1 MSSLVFLLSRKVKNR
16 FLEILHRPAELV
28 MLVVFVLLAGVTVF
42 SGQMSAAESGAGRD
56 IGEFYALIFALYALI
71 FVLVSKNGF
80 HNGASMFSMADV
92 NFLFTSPKT
101 PNLVLIFGL
110 FGQLGRSLLL
120 GVFVLYQ
127 YSWLHSS
134 YGVGMGDLLA
144 VLVGYGVT
152 VFLSQ
157 MLAML
162 IYSFTSSDERKYRT
176 VKIIYYAVV
185 AAFALYAVYTA
196 LRAGGELLPS
206 LVKSINSS
214 SLLFF
219 PVAGFVKYGV
229 VSAVTGSLKGVLVA
243 VACFVFCLVLFFV
256 FVSLFKSDYYEDV
269 LKATE
274 VSFSAVTASKEGK
287 VAESAPRNVRLGKT
301 GLKKGEGASAIAEKH
316 KIENRRSRV
325 FLLDAPSLVFAAIT
339 IVLAFFVKEIIVV
352 FAMNVYFSVFTVG
365 MGRFSKEL
373 LLPYVYLIP
382 EPPFKKLLNVLREQ
396 LPSLL
401 AEATV
406 TFLPL
411 LFLLKLSVLKTV
423 GLIFAKF
430 AFGILFVGVN
440 LVLQRFFG
448 SGGNKVLLIFL
459 YFVLAALASAPG
471 IALGSVFES
480 FLPLF
485 DGIAFFVMALVN
497 TLVGALLVYLSRN
510 VLEYSE
516 YNNK

>member
-16 FLEILHRPAELV
+16 FLEILRRPAELV
-28 MLVVFVLLAGVTVF
+28 MLVIFVLLAVFTVF
-42 SGQMSAAESGAGRD
+42 SGQLPSSEVGATRD
-56 IGEFYALIFALYALI
+56 ITEFYALVFALYALI

-92 NFLFTSPKT
+92 NFLFTSPKK

-134 YGVGMGDLLA
+134 YGVGMGALIA

-162 IYSFTSSDERKYRT
+162 IYSFTSSDDKKYRA

-185 AAFALYAVYTA
+185 AAFAFYVIFSA
-196 LRAGGELLPS
+196 LRSGKELLPS
-206 LVKSINSS
+206 LVKSANSFP
-214 SLLFF
+214 LVFF

-229 VSAVTGSLKGVLVA
+229 VSAVTGSLKGVLLS
-243 VACFVFCLVLFFV
+243 VACFVLCLALFFLL
-256 FVSLFKSDYYEDV
+256 VSFFKNDYYEDV

-287 VAESAPRNVRLGKT
+287 VAETAPRNVKVGKT
-301 GLKKGEGASAIAEKH
+301 GFKKGEGATAIAEKH

-339 IVLAFFVKEIIVV
+339 IVLAFFVKDIVLV

-365 MGRFSKEL
+365 MGRFAKEL

-396 LPSLL
+396 FPSLL
-401 AEATV
+401 AEAVV
-406 TFLPL
+406 TFLPF
-411 LFLLKLSVLKTV
+411 LFLLKLSVLETI
-423 GLIFAKF
+423 GLILAKF
-430 AFGILFVGVN
+430 AFGFLFVGVN

-448 SGGNKVLLIFL
+448 SGGNKVLLVFL
-459 YFVLAALASAPG
+459 YFILALAFSSPG
-471 IALGSVFES
+471 IILGSVCEAL
-480 FLPLF
+480 LPVF
-485 DGIAFFVMALVN
+485 GGIAFFVMALVN
-497 TLVGALLVYLSRN
+497 IIVGALLVYLCRN